1 MQNYDDLY
9 ADPLLWAEKG
19 WVDYLIPQI
28 YWENTH
34 KRAPYTE
41 LILWWA
47 TNVDP
52 RCKLYI
58 GQDVERT
65 MKSRE
70 LRLKTQLA
78 TDLDAVKGN
87 CWWPAGTITANTLGV
102 ADSLRVIY
110 R

>member
-70 LRLKTQLA
+70 LRLKPNSPPTSM
-78 TDLDAVKGN
+78 
-87 CWWPAGTITANTLGV
+87 P
-102 ADSLRVIY
+102 
-110 R
+110 